1 MNRVQDESARP
12 SLAPDDVIAA
22 ALEVLED
29 RGLAGVSTRGVADRL
44 GVRMNTVLWH
54 VKTKAR
60 LLDLMADAIVGGVV
74 TDDLA
79 GDWQEDAA
87 ELMRRLRVA
96 LLGHRDGALVVSG
109 TFPALPNTLRVSD
122 ALLSILLRAG
132 GDSRTAAWTA
142 WGLAYFTFGLVQE
155 EQATPAL
162 LRDSVARE
170 ITPESYPALS
180 LVLDEFA
187 GTEFADRFEFGI
199 AAILAPL
206 ASPAD

>member
-1 MNRVQDESARP
+1 MTRVQDESARP

-22 ALEVLED
+22 ALEVLEE
-29 RGLAGVSTRGVADRL
+29 RGLSGVSTRAVADRL

-60 LLDLMADAIVGGVV
+60 LLDLMADAIVGRVV

-79 GDWQEDAA
+79 GDWQDDAT
-87 ELMRRLRVA
+87 ELMRRLRLA
-96 LLGHRDGALVVSG
+96 LLEHRDGALVVSG
-109 TFPALPNTLRVSD
+109 TFPALPHTLRVSD
-122 ALLSILLRAG
+122 ALLAALLRAG

-142 WGLAYFTFGLVQE
+142 WGLVYFTFGLVQE

-162 LRDSVARE
+162 LRDAVARE
-170 ITPESYPALS
+170 IPPGSYPALS
-180 LVLDEFA
+180 MVLDEFA

-199 AAILAPL
+199 AALLAPL
-206 ASPAD
+206 ATPGE